1 MNCEKIFNEI
11 DSLNDQY
18 IKVWEDVCNL
28 ESPTN
33 NKEAVDAVGDYFVKL
48 ATEKGWQ
55 IEKCAQEVSGDV
67 ICITMNPGA
76 TAKKPLSLSGHIDT
90 VHPIGSFGSPAVRIE
105 GEKIYGPGVTDCKGG
120 IVAGIMAMDALSRC
134 GFADRTV
141 RMLLQT
147 DEEVGSMQ
155 SNKSTIG
162 YICEKAKDSA
172 AFLNLE
178 GHTHLGG
185 QVCIQ
190 RKGIITFTFS
200 VTGVEAHSSNCA
212 TAGASAILEAAHKI
226 IELEKLKDK
235 DGLTCNCGLIKGGT
249 VVNTVP
255 GYCEFKANVRF
266 ATQAQL
272 DWIKDFAKEIADRV
286 YVPGCTTEVSI
297 SSYRVAMERVDR
309 NLELVEKLNRAFSA
323 NGLSELSP
331 AKRKGGSDAA
341 DVTAA
346 GIPCIDSIGAGGGS
360 IHSPDEYAYL
370 VSLAESAKRVAAAA
384 VELE

>member
-1 MNCEKIFNEI
+1 MKCKELFAKIDELSGKYLDI
-11 DSLNDQY
+11 LEAS
-18 IKVWEDVCNL
+18 CNL
-28 ESPTN
+28 ESPTAD
-33 NKEAVDAVGDYFVKL
+33 KARVDAVGKYFADY
-48 ATEKGWQ
+48 ARSRGWDVDVFP
-55 IEKCAQEVSGDV
+55 IEVSGDV
-67 ICITMNPGA
+67 VTITMNKDAKGA
-76 TAKKPLSLSGHIDT
+76 PISLSGHLDT
-90 VHPIGSFGSPAVRIE
+90 VHPVGLFGTPAVRRD
-105 GEKIYGPGVTDCKGG
+105 GEKMYGPGVTDCKGG
-120 IVAGIMAMDALSRC
+120 VVAGFMAMDALSRC
-134 GFADRTV
+134 GFTDRPI

-162 YICEKAKDSA
+162 YICEKAKDSV

-190 RKGIITFTFS
+190 RKGIITFTFA

-255 GYCEFKANVRF
+255 GFCEFKANVRF
-266 ATQAQL
+266 ATQEQL
-272 DWIKDFAKEIADRV
+272 DWIKAYTKEIADKV
-286 YVPGCTTEVSI
+286 YVPGCTTEVTI

-323 NGLSELSP
+323 NGLSELAP

-341 DVTAA
+341 DVTEA
-346 GIPCIDSIGAGGGS
+346 GIPCIDSIGAGGGG
-360 IHSPDEYAYL
+360 IHSPNEYAYL

-384 VELE
+384 VELD